1 MNKLFGIL
9 FLITFLI
16 LSTDNFWGWSLI
28 SLVAMLLVLPFT
40 TPETFG
46 EKKK

>member
-1 MNKLFGIL
+1 MNKLFGIA
-9 FLITFLI
+9 FATTFVF
-16 LSTDNFWGWSLI
+16 LSTDNFWGWAI
-28 SLVAMLLVLPFT
+28 VGIVAMLLLLPYT